1 VNPGHWVIGKKILVN
16 DNESTSVDG
25 ETTGLPQIQACS
37 SRLDDKAFTRGRID
51 HFAIKNANEQPN
63 VTPSTTEKWNIFQRV
78 TYDNDL

>member
-1 VNPGHWVIGKKILVN
+1 MAKQLDCHKYK
-16 DNESTSVDG
+16 
-25 ETTGLPQIQACS
+25 QAFS

-78 TYDNDL
+78 TYDIDLWTSPLRSQM